1 MVFYSNVVISASFNF
16 QKMSFQELIEK
27 RQSVRKY
34 KKQPVEKEKIELL
47 VSAVHLSPSAC
58 NSQPWR
64 LIIVDEPELKNEV
77 AKATFNKAIAFNRFA
92 VEAPV
97 IAVLVIEKAKLI
109 AQIGGNIK
117 NQEYPMYDIG
127 IAASHF
133 CLQAAELGL
142 GTCMIGWFDEKK
154 IQDLL
159 NIPEKRKIGLV
170 ITLGYAPDNY
180 KLRQKI
186 RKPIERI
193 CRFNSY

>member
-170 ITLGYAPDNY
+170 ITLGYAPDDY

-193 CRFNSY
+193 CGFNSY